1 MDRIAFSEDVSFA
14 SFSSFLVWAGRRER
28 TVGDKGCHI
37 SQEEKQKEQRPFSPF
52 SQQPY
57 GKMEKKRRERER
69 RRDSL
74 PFSVSVAT
82 LSTPFIVQMAEMRSG

>member
-52 SQQPY
+52 SPATIWEN
-57 GKMEKKRRERER
+57 GEEKEGMRKKEG
-69 RRDSL
+69 L
-74 PFSVSVAT
+74 PSF
-82 LSTPFIVQMAEMRSG
+82 